1 MKEKLYIDKPKGNL
15 MAHCGG
21 TQDGHGG
28 RAQEHRE
35 EMRQIAKEEIAK
47 ALPQIQRDA
56 YIHALSDLQQALR
69 ADVTTIV
76 DIALSTG
83 ENISMMQ
90 EHNRR

>member
-1 MKEKLYIDKPKGNL
+1 
-15 MAHCGG
+15 
-21 TQDGHGG
+21 
-28 RAQEHRE
+28 
-35 EMRQIAKEEIAK
+35 MRQIAKEEIAK

-83 ENISMMQ
+83 ENIFHDARTQQALMKSIYDLIIK
-90 EHNRR
+90 NLPTDYTL